1 MNQDKMLSQNAAESI
16 LSMITVEKRF
26 STGDRLPNETELA
39 EELNISRTTL
49 REAVK
54 ILTAYGV
61 LEIQR
66 GRGTYVTRDTLPQSP
81 GLQSLTAVKVNARDL
96 YEMRLIF
103 EPEAAYL
110 AAVRGTDAEIR
121 RIMGYGKRIEEEIMN
136 GQDRTGDEHGFHK
149 SIAQATHNEFM
160 NQLMPILYQAIA
172 KGVCLASGSAKALQ
186 DTVTDHRL
194 IMEFLEFLMLTA
206 AMLLLIFKPEK
217 EKLAWGLLIV
227 SWAVVVLMY
236 VGHVSNAI
244 LGVLNI

>member
-96 YEMRLIF
+96 YEMRLI
-103 EPEAAYL
+103 
-110 AAVRGTDAEIR
+110 
-121 RIMGYGKRIEEEIMN
+121 
-136 GQDRTGDEHGFHK
+136 
-149 SIAQATHNEFM
+149 S
-160 NQLMPILYQAIA
+160 
-172 KGVCLASGSAKALQ
+172 AS
-186 DTVTDHRL
+186 VPR
-194 IMEFLEFLMLTA
+194 TA
-206 AMLLLIFKPEK
+206 AR
-217 EKLAWGLLIV
+217 
-227 SWAVVVLMY
+227 
-236 VGHVSNAI
+236 
-244 LGVLNI
+244 

>member
-1 MNQDKMLSQNAAESI
+1 MNQDKMLSQNAAETI

-103 EPEAAYL
+103 DFSVITCFCAFAISTL
-110 AAVRGTDAEIR
+110 FFTS
-121 RIMGYGKRIEEEIMN
+121 
-136 GQDRTGDEHGFHK
+136 TGIH
-149 SIAQATHNEFM
+149 
-160 NQLMPILYQAIA
+160 
-172 KGVCLASGSAKALQ
+172 
-186 DTVTDHRL
+186 
-194 IMEFLEFLMLTA
+194 
-206 AMLLLIFKPEK
+206 AMIK
-217 EKLAWGLLIV
+217 IV
-227 SWAVVVLMY
+227 
-236 VGHVSNAI
+236 
-244 LGVLNI
+244 

>member
-110 AAVRGTDAEIR
+110 AAVRGTD
-121 RIMGYGKRIEEEIMN
+121 
-136 GQDRTGDEHGFHK
+136 D
-149 SIAQATHNEFM
+149 
-160 NQLMPILYQAIA
+160 LP
-172 KGVCLASGSAKALQ
+172 
-186 DTVTDHRL
+186 
-194 IMEFLEFLMLTA
+194 LTQVPQ
-206 AMLLLIFKPEK
+206 IHCP
-217 EKLAWGLLIV
+217 G
-227 SWAVVVLMY
+227 
-236 VGHVSNAI
+236 NPQ
-244 LGVLNI
+244 